1 MNRLKIL
8 VVEDEP
14 KVASFLKQ
22 GLEEEGYNVDKAN
35 DGESGEKLALKNNYN
50 VILLDVLMPGMTGIE
65 LCRKIRS
72 VKPSVPVLMLTAL
85 GATDN
90 KLSGFDAGAD
100 DYLVKPF
107 EFKELV
113 ARVKALTKRGS
124 ISEHIHNKIKV
135 ADLELDLDKKI
146 AIREEKSIELTA
158 KEFALLEFF
167 MRNQGRVVSRAE
179 IAASVWDITFD
190 TGTNVVDVYV
200 NILRKKID
208 KDFDVKYIHTRI
220 GMGYMFADEQ

>member
-1 MNRLKIL
+1 MNRLKLL

-22 GLEEEGYNVDKAN
+22 GLEEEGFDVDKVH

-65 LCRKIRS
+65 LCRRIRTI
-72 VKPSVPVLMLTAL
+72 KPSVPVLMLTAL
-85 GATDN
+85 GSTSD
-90 KLSGFDAGAD
+90 KLSGFDAGSD

-113 ARVKALTKRGS
+113 ARVKALAKRGS
-124 ISEHIHNKIKV
+124 TSEQLHSKLKV
-135 ADLELDLDKKI
+135 ADIELDLDKKV
-146 AIREEKSIELTA
+146 AIREERSIDLTA

-179 IAASVWDITFD
+179 IAANVWDITFD

-220 GMGYMFADEQ
+220 GMGYMFAEKE